1 MPSVEVQ
8 KTVAAPPDRVF
19 RIATDLDNLA
29 ANVSGIDSVEVLTE
43 GPVGEGSRW
52 RETRTMM
59 GRPATEEMW
68 VTGFEAPRRFVV
80 EAESHGAHYRT
91 EMTFEPEGAGTRV
104 TMVFAARP
112 VSFLARLFALLSAA
126 MLRSLRKMIEQ
137 DLEDLKQAAE
147 SPA

>member
-1 MPSVEVQ
+1 MSSVEVQ
-8 KTVAAPPDRVF
+8 RTIAAPPDRVF
-19 RIATDLDNLA
+19 RIATDLHSLA

-80 EAESHGAHYRT
+80 EAASHGAQYRT

-112 VSFLARLFALLSAA
+112 VSFLARLFALFSAV
-126 MLRSLRKMIEQ
+126 MLRSLRKMLEQ

>member
-19 RIATDLDNLA
+19 RIATALDNLA

-112 VSFLARLFALLSAA
+112 VSFLARLFALFSAA
-126 MLRSLRKMIEQ
+126 MLRSLRKMLEQ